1 MAKETKWETS
11 EKKKKVK
18 VEDKIQRITTREV
31 KVDEKVRVFLI
42 IIERGKRLRLS
53 VNVNQFHVVAL
64 SFKINSIGDDD
75 KALPSSSKSPNVKT
89 IKTYLLRMILNIS
102 IVQYL
107 FCPILEKLT
116 HPRCFL
122 ILLLEV

>member
-64 SFKINSIGDDD
+64 SVSQCHSVSRST
-75 KALPSSSKSPNVKT
+75 ALEMMTKHFPLPRRVQMSKQSKH
-89 IKTYLLRMILNIS
+89 IFS
-102 IVQYL
+102 G
-107 FCPILEKLT
+107 
-116 HPRCFL
+116 
-122 ILLLEV
+122 